1 MRKFFCQNLLLQ
13 MHNDEQPIEVLEHE
27 IFIQSL
33 EQVLSLQFKKEE
45 INQILIVFQN
55 PEFEGFILL
64 ADVLKVFELLG
75 LSEKI
80 PKNNKVDFNTID
92 AKSVRILNRINLRL
106 DQNKMAT
113 SDFFSPIINQRD
125 FKTKDD
131 KVKMMEC
138 IEGDALFKFL
148 HE

>member
-1 MRKFFCQNLLLQ
+1 

-113 SDFFSPIINQRD
+113 
-125 FKTKDD
+125 
-131 KVKMMEC
+131 
-138 IEGDALFKFL
+138 
-148 HE
+148 